1 MNNYP
6 YLKSLTDK
14 YNKALNTNSKELR
27 ISTIELGLAL
37 GDITKLTTSV
47 SNIEQKNDQ
56 ILQILNTFMALI
68 QNQNDN
74 EGF

>member
-37 GDITKLTTSV
+37 GDITKLVTSV

-56 ILQILNTFMALI
+56 ILQILNTFIALI
-68 QNQNDN
+68 QNQNDDD
-74 EGF
+74 GF